1 MEDST
6 TFDFAEDSKAG
17 MEFLCRLMEREV
29 NALLLTD
36 FAEFVANPEKD
47 GQAVIV
53 RNGFYARSFKT
64 SFGMMT
70 IRIPRDRAN
79 LYADRLPPY
88 KHSLPGL
95 CHDILALYRKDMTYS
110 EIREFLMAESGCS
123 FSETTIQKVVSSAYG
138 EYRDFMA
145 EELEDC
151 PFVYLDGTWIT
162 LKRQYE
168 GQPATVESECVLVAL
183 GITPEGRKKVLG
195 FWVVPAEGASAW
207 EGPLRDIQG
216 RGCKNVRLFVTDGL
230 NGMPEAIRE
239 VFPKARQQRCLVHV
253 LRNIMAKAR
262 KRDRSAIAEDFK
274 AVYDGA
280 RTREEAMG
288 RLSGFVR
295 KWSMTYPSLRAYLT
309 MPNLFTYFDF
319 PSPIRKSIYTSNAIE
334 SFNSR
339 VKARLRKRV
348 TMNSQENLE
357 FCMTQVSRD
366 YNRHSRQLRCID
378 GMSGEELALCGLKR

>member
-138 EYRDFMA
+138 EYKTFMA
-145 EELEDC
+145 GELEDC

-168 GQPATVESECVLVAL
+168 GQPATVENECVLVAL

-195 FWVVPAEGASAW
+195 FWVVPAEGASVW

-288 RLSGFVR
+288 RLSGFVG
-295 KWSMTYPSLRAYLT
+295 KWSMPYPSLKAYLT

-319 PSPIRKSIYTSNAIE
+319 PSPVRKSIYTSNAIE

-378 GMSGEELALCGLKR
+378 GMSDEELALCGLKR

>member
-6 TFDFAEDSKAG
+6 TFDFVEDSKAG

-138 EYRDFMA
+138 ECKTFMA

-168 GQPATVESECVLVAL
+168 GQPATVENECVSSW
-183 GITPEGRKKVLG
+183 P
-195 FWVVPAEGASAW
+195 
-207 EGPLRDIQG
+207 
-216 RGCKNVRLFVTDGL
+216 
-230 NGMPEAIRE
+230 
-239 VFPKARQQRCLVHV
+239 
-253 LRNIMAKAR
+253 
-262 KRDRSAIAEDFK
+262 
-274 AVYDGA
+274 
-280 RTREEAMG
+280 
-288 RLSGFVR
+288 SG
-295 KWSMTYPSLRAYLT
+295 
-309 MPNLFTYFDF
+309 
-319 PSPIRKSIYTSNAIE
+319 
-334 SFNSR
+334 
-339 VKARLRKRV
+339 
-348 TMNSQENLE
+348 
-357 FCMTQVSRD
+357 
-366 YNRHSRQLRCID
+366 
-378 GMSGEELALCGLKR
+378 